1 MKKIVLITGA
11 TAGIGLA
18 TAKQFAKKG
27 CDLVITGRRK
37 ERLDKIQSKLKE
49 KYGIK
54 VMPLAFDV
62 RDKKAVKKQL
72 SDLPNKWKNIDL
84 LINNAGLARGYSSI
98 EEGSIDDWETMVNTN
113 ILGLLYVSK
122 IIAKGMVKRKSGQII
137 NICSSA
143 GHECY
148 PNGNVYCAS
157 KHAVDAITKSMR
169 LDLHGKGIRVGQV
182 SPGHVEETE
191 FAMVRFHGDELKASI
206 YNDFNPLTSK
216 DVAKAIYF
224 MAAQPAHV
232 TIQDIILMGTQQAGN
247 NHIDRSGRKFDS
259 KNKNTTL

>member
-27 CDLVITGRRK
+27 CDLIITGRRLD
-37 ERLDKIQSKLKE
+37 RLNNITKKLTS
-49 KYGIK
+49 KYGVK
-54 VMPLAFDV
+54 VLPLAFDV
-62 RDKKAVKKQL
+62 RDKKAVKEQL
-72 SDLPNKWKNIDL
+72 TKLPSKWKNIDV
-84 LINNAGLARGYSSI
+84 LINNAGLAKGYSSI
-98 EEGSIDDWETMVNTN
+98 ENGKIEDWEAMIQTN
-113 ILGLLYVSK
+113 ILGLLYVTK
-122 IIAKGMVKRKSGQII
+122 IIAKGMVKKQEGQII
-137 NICSSA
+137 NVCSSA

-169 LDLHGKGIRVGQV
+169 LDLHSKGIRIGQV

-191 FAMVRFHGDELKASI
+191 FAMVRFDGDEKKASI
-206 YNDFNPLTSK
+206 YDDFNPLTSK

-224 MAAQPAHV
+224 MSSQPKHV
-232 TIQDIILMGTQQAGN
+232 TIQDLVLMGSQQAGN

-259 KNKNTTL
+259 KN